1 MAVALDGC
9 DPVSAWG
16 RNPPQ
21 PCSPAPLGRPLPQR
35 PACPLAAFPGGSCC
49 SRPLLQGRQPVCP
62 PPSAD
67 DGGAVTPAPR
77 APHAATAP
85 PSALSHGAR
94 RPPRAAAPPGC
105 GRASSPPK
113 PSPWAADSRRGSA
126 PQLRPFPPTCPAH
139 GPAAPAPEER
149 LELLVLGA
157 REPRAAREPERA
169 EPRFASE
176 KKRGQTSLDNAGR
189 CFWHHGLPRCPR
201 LPTPLPLLPA
211 AWKARAGAGS
221 PGARSPGV
229 WSPGAGSRGS
239 AGPRPGLV

>member
-1 MAVALDGC
+1 M
-9 DPVSAWG
+9 
-16 RNPPQ
+16 
-21 PCSPAPLGRPLPQR
+21 
-35 PACPLAAFPGGSCC
+35 
-49 SRPLLQGRQPVCP
+49 
-62 PPSAD
+62 
-67 DGGAVTPAPR
+67 TPAPR

-157 REPRAAREPERA
+157 REPERA

-239 AGPRPGLV
+239 ASPRPGLV